1 MTSTRAALRPGATTF
16 AGGVAVVVWPSQR
29 DFWAGLVEAG
39 TPRLL
44 LVEEGAVAP
53 VAADC
58 GQDWMWRS
66 GDEQELRLRLRQLG
80 LRALGHGVTRPH
92 VDSLG
97 LLHVGLRAVSLPP
110 KERTLVATLLDRF
123 GEVVSREE
131 LVAAAWPGGI
141 RIPNVLA
148 SRISSL
154 RSRLA
159 CVGLEIVGSNRAG
172 YALRA
177 MTSMAAATDAPGG
190 FDDELEGA
198 TRLLGT
204 PLGR

>member
-1 MTSTRAALRPGATTF
+1 MTTTRAAPRPGATTF
-16 AGGVAVVVWPSQR
+16 AGGVAVVVWPAQR
-29 DFWAGLVEAG
+29 DIWAGLLEAG

-44 LVEEGAVAP
+44 LVEEGAVPP
-53 VAADC
+53 VGADC

-66 GDEQELRLRLRQLG
+66 GDERELRIRLRQLS
-80 LRALGHGVTRPH
+80 LRALGHDAARPY

-97 LLHVGLRAVSLPP
+97 LVHVGLRSVPLPP
-110 KERTLVATLLDRF
+110 KERVLVATLLDRF
-123 GEVVSREE
+123 GEVVPRED

-159 CVGLEIVGSNRAG
+159 CVDLEIVGSNRAG

-177 MTSMAAATDAPGG
+177 MAPMTAATDVPGG